1 MFPTTQA
8 PTPTKCPCKVPKQ
21 IPDRCEV
28 DVLIDMMEIHVLGDP
43 KLGSQWTRAAFHDAG
58 TFDGNMPEG
67 GANGCLL
74 NEPLMRSVDIDQN
87 AL

>member
-8 PTPTKCPCKVPKQ
+8 PTPIKCPCKEPKQ

-28 DVLIDMMEIHVLGDP
+28 DILIDMMEIHVLVDP
-43 KLGSQWTRAAFHDAG
+43 KLAPQWTRAAFHDAG
-58 TFDGNMPEG
+58 TFDGSMPEG

-74 NEPLMRSVDIDQN
+74 NHLPMRLVDIVQN
-87 AL
+87 DL